1 MRAEAAVWTIMV
13 PAVVVDP
20 HRKETKTGVSPPF
33 EQTAEFVLIGSAASG
48 SGGSALA
55 ERHRGAR
62 PRARRPYRPQRP
74 HVDGRGPVRQIALRE
89 LRHLW
94 LKITGRRS
102 YYRRKPFPFCDTW
115 SCGRWSH

>member
-55 ERHRGAR
+55 ELHGGAR
-62 PRARRPYRPQRP
+62 PRARRRARTSTPNSTARAPPLMAEDHSRPGRVVAANRRFAAAAAQGV
-74 HVDGRGPVRQIALRE
+74 HRGPSMSPRLA
-89 LRHLW
+89 
-94 LKITGRRS
+94 
-102 YYRRKPFPFCDTW
+102 
-115 SCGRWSH
+115 